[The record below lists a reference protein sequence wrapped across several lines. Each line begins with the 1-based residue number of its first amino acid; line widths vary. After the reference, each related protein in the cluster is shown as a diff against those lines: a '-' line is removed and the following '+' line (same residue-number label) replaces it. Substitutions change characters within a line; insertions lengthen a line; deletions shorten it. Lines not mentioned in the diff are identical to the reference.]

1 MFSYELVVIV
11 LMLVLN
17 AIFAAYEMGLASI
30 SRARLAILFNEKK
43 KGAAEAAF
51 MKDKMEASLATIQL
65 GVTMVGVAA
74 AATGGAGVEKIFV
87 PYLQHNLGISATL
100 SAVLAIVLL
109 MIPLTFV
116 IIVFG
121 ELVPKMLALNNKE
134 RIVLKLS
141 PVMKVLSQTIHPVV
155 SVIEITV
162 KKVVAL
168 LTLWG
173 GIEPSS
179 RGQWLHELRAAVS
192 LAKTSKLIGEREE
205 KIVLSA
211 AHLSTHLVRD
221 ILILAQ
227 DISMIYARS
236 SLADAL
242 VKAHLDMHT
251 RFPVCTKENDPQS
264 IDGYVNF
271 KDIVA
276 AMRVNPADPTIR
288 GISRPI
294 KKVNGDMPLSQLL
307 EAMIREKNHIVIVTS
322 GPPQSGETSPAST
335 RFGEA
340 GLKAGEGTILGMV
353 TLEDIIEEL
362 VGEIEDEFDRL
373 PTHIHPYGSSSPR
386 GEATGC
392 WIVGGGV
399 SIGTVASAAG
409 LDWSSKFSDGRVPTV
424 AEWCVQQIGQ
434 PLKGGEVIESDN
446 LRVVPRKFRRKKVS
460 EAMVTVVGH

>member
-1 MFSYELVVIV
+1 MFGYELVVII
-11 LMLVLN
+11 LMLVFN

-30 SRARLAILFNEKK
+30 SRARLAILFNERK

-65 GVTMVGVAA
+65 GITMVGVVA
-74 AATGGAGVEKIFV
+74 AATGGAGVEKMFV
-87 PYLQHNLGISATL
+87 PYLQHELGISGTF
-100 SAVLAIVLL
+100 SGILAIVLL
-109 MIPLTFV
+109 IIPLTFV

-121 ELVPKMLALNNKE
+121 ELVPKMIALNNKE
-134 RIVLKLS
+134 WIVLRLS
-141 PVMKVLSQTIHPVV
+141 PIMKVLSQAIHPVV

-162 KKVVAL
+162 KKVVGL

-192 LAKTSKLIGEREE
+192 LARTSKLMGEREE
-205 KIVLSA
+205 KIVLAA

-221 ILILAQ
+221 ILMPAQ
-227 DISMIYARS
+227 NISMIYVGS
-236 SLADAL
+236 PLPDAL
-242 VKAHLDMHT
+242 IRAHLDMHT
-251 RFPVCTKENDPQS
+251 RFPVCMRENDPQS
-264 IDGYVNF
+264 IEGYVNF

-276 AMRVNPADPTIR
+276 ALRVNPADPTIR

-294 KKVNGDMPLSQLL
+294 KKVNEDTPLSQLL
-307 EAMIREKNHIVIVTS
+307 EAMIREKNHIVVVTS
-322 GPPQSGETSPAST
+322 G
-335 RFGEA
+335 
-340 GLKAGEGTILGMV
+340 EGAVLGMV

-373 PTHIHPYGSSSPR
+373 PTHIHPYGSS
-386 GEATGC
+386 C

-399 SIGTVASAAG
+399 SMGTVASTAG
-409 LDWSSKFSDGRVPTV
+409 LDWSSKFIDGRVPTV

-434 PLKGGEVIESDN
+434 SLKGGEVIESDN

-460 EAMVTVVGH
+460 EAMVTVIGR

>member
-1 MFSYELVVIV
+1 MFGYELVVIII
-11 LMLVLN
+11 MLVFN
-17 AIFAAYEMGLASI
+17 AVFAAYEMGLASI
-30 SRARLAILFNEKK
+30 SRARLAILFNERK

-65 GVTMVGVAA
+65 GITMVGVVA
-74 AATGGAGVEKIFV
+74 AATGGAGVQETFV
-87 PYLQHNLGISATL
+87 PYLQHELGISGTF
-100 SAVLAIVLL
+100 SGILAIVLL
-109 MIPLTFV
+109 IIPLTFV

-121 ELVPKMLALNNKE
+121 ELVPKMIALNNKE
-134 RIVLKLS
+134 WIVLRLS
-141 PVMKVLSQTIHPVV
+141 PIMKVLSQAIHPVV

-162 KKVVAL
+162 KKVVGL

-192 LAKTSKLIGEREE
+192 LARTSQLMGEREE
-205 KIVLSA
+205 KIVLAA

-221 ILILAQ
+221 ILMPAQ
-227 DISMIYARS
+227 DISMIYVGS
-236 SLADAL
+236 SLPDAL
-242 VKAHLDMHT
+242 IRAHLDMHT
-251 RFPVCTKENDPQS
+251 RFPVCMRENDPQS
-264 IDGYVNF
+264 IEGYVNF

-276 AMRVNPADPTIR
+276 ALRVNPADPTIR

-294 KKVNGDMPLSQLL
+294 KKVNEDTPLSQLL
-307 EAMIREKNHIVIVTS
+307 ETMIRERNHIVVVTS
-322 GPPQSGETSPAST
+322 S
-335 RFGEA
+335 
-340 GLKAGEGTILGMV
+340 EGAVLGMV

-373 PTHIHPYGSSSPR
+373 PTHIHPYGSS
-386 GEATGC
+386 C

-399 SIGTVASAAG
+399 SMGKVASAAG
-409 LDWSSKFSDGRVPTV
+409 FDWSSKFGDGKVPTL

-434 PLKGGEVIESDN
+434 TLKGGEVIESDN

-460 EAMVTVVGH
+460 EAMVTVLER

>member
-1 MFSYELVVIV
+1 MFGYELVVIII
-11 LMLVLN
+11 MLVFN

-30 SRARLAILFNEKK
+30 SRARLAILFNERK

-65 GVTMVGVAA
+65 GITIVGVVA
-74 AATGGAGVEKIFV
+74 AATGGAGVEKVFV
-87 PYLQHNLGISATL
+87 PYLQHKLGFSGAL
-100 SAVLAIVLL
+100 SGILAIVLL
-109 MIPLTFV
+109 IIPLTFV

-121 ELVPKMLALNNKE
+121 ELVPKMVALNNKE
-134 RIVLKLS
+134 WIVLKLS
-141 PVMKVLSQTIHPVV
+141 PIMKVLSQTIYPVV

-179 RGQWLHELRAAVS
+179 RGQWLHELKAAVS
-192 LAKTSKLIGEREE
+192 LARTSKLIGEREE

-221 ILILAQ
+221 ILMPAQ
-227 DISMIYARS
+227 DISMIYVGS
-236 SLADAL
+236 SLADAIIR
-242 VKAHLDMHT
+242 AHLDMHT
-251 RFPVCTKENDPQS
+251 RFPVCMNENDPQS
-264 IDGYVNF
+264 IEGYVNF
-271 KDIVA
+271 KDIVT
-276 AMRVNPADPTIR
+276 AMRVNPSDPTIR

-294 KKVNGDMPLSQLL
+294 KKVDENTPLSQLL

-322 GPPQSGETSPAST
+322 G
-335 RFGEA
+335 
-340 GLKAGEGTILGMV
+340 EGTVLGMV

-373 PTHIHPYGSSSPR
+373 PTHVHPYGSS
-386 GEATGC
+386 C

-399 SIGTVASAAG
+399 LISTVASTAG
-409 LDWSSKFSDGRVPTV
+409 LDWSSKFTDGRVPTV
-424 AEWCVQQIGQ
+424 AEWCVQQTGQ

-460 EAMVTVVGH
+460 EAMVTVIGN

>member
-1 MFSYELVVIV
+1 MFGYELVVII
-11 LMLVLN
+11 LMLAFN

-30 SRARLAILFNEKK
+30 SRARLAILFNERK

-65 GVTMVGVAA
+65 GITMVGVVA
-74 AATGGAGVEKIFV
+74 AATGGAGVEKMFV
-87 PYLQHNLGISATL
+87 PYLQHELGISGTF
-100 SAVLAIVLL
+100 SGILAIVLL
-109 MIPLTFV
+109 IIPLTFV

-121 ELVPKMLALNNKE
+121 ELVPKMIALNNKE
-134 RIVLKLS
+134 WIVLRLS
-141 PVMKVLSQTIHPVV
+141 PIMKVLSQAIHPVV

-162 KKVVAL
+162 KKVVGL

-179 RGQWLHELRAAVS
+179 QRQWLHELRAAVS
-192 LAKTSKLIGEREE
+192 LARTSKLMGEREE
-205 KIVLSA
+205 KIVLAA

-221 ILILAQ
+221 ILMPAQ
-227 DISMIYARS
+227 DISMIYVGS
-236 SLADAL
+236 PLPDAL
-242 VKAHLDMHT
+242 IRAHLDMHT
-251 RFPVCTKENDPQS
+251 RFPVCMRENDPQS
-264 IDGYVNF
+264 IEGYVNF

-276 AMRVNPADPTIR
+276 ALRVNPADPTIR

-294 KKVNGDMPLSQLL
+294 KKVNEDTPLSQLL
-307 EAMIREKNHIVIVTS
+307 EAMIRERNHIVVVTS
-322 GPPQSGETSPAST
+322 S
-335 RFGEA
+335 
-340 GLKAGEGTILGMV
+340 EGAVLGMV

-373 PTHIHPYGSSSPR
+373 PTHIHPYGSS
-386 GEATGC
+386 C

-399 SIGTVASAAG
+399 SIGIVASTAG
-409 LDWSSKFSDGRVPTV
+409 LDWSSKFIDGRVPTV

-460 EAMVTVVGH
+460 EAMVTVI

>member
-1 MFSYELVVIV
+1 MFGYELFVII
-11 LMLVLN
+11 LMLVFN

-30 SRARLAILFNEKK
+30 SRARLAILLNEKK
-43 KGAAEAAF
+43 KGAGEAAF

-65 GVTMVGVAA
+65 GITMVGVVA
-74 AATGGAGVEKIFV
+74 AATGGAGVQETFV
-87 PYLQHNLGISATL
+87 PYLQHNLSISVTL
-100 SAVLAIVLL
+100 SRILAIVLL

-121 ELVPKMLALNNKE
+121 ELVPKMFALNNKE
-134 RIVLKLS
+134 WIVLRLS
-141 PVMKVLSQTIHPVV
+141 PVMKVLSQTIYPVV

-162 KKVVAL
+162 KKVVGL
-168 LTLWG
+168 LTRWG
-173 GIEPSS
+173 GIEPSGG
-179 RGQWLHELRAAVS
+179 GQWLHELKASVS
-192 LAKTSKLIGEREE
+192 LARTSKLMGEREE

-221 ILILAQ
+221 ILIPAQ
-227 DISMIYARS
+227 DISMIYAGS

-242 VKAHLDMHT
+242 IKAHLDMHT
-251 RFPVCTKENDPQS
+251 RFPVCMKENAPQS
-264 IDGYVNF
+264 IEGYVNF

-276 AMRVNPADPTIR
+276 ALRVNPTDPTIR

-294 KKVNGDMPLSQLL
+294 KKVNENTSLSQLL
-307 EAMIREKNHIVIVTS
+307 EAMIRERNHIVIVTS
-322 GPPQSGETSPAST
+322 G
-335 RFGEA
+335 
-340 GLKAGEGTILGMV
+340 EGAVLGMV

-373 PTHIHPYGSSSPR
+373 PTHIHPYGSS
-386 GEATGC
+386 C

-399 SIGTVASAAG
+399 SIGVVASTAG
-409 LDWSSKFSDGRVPTV
+409 LDWSSKFVNGRIPTV

-446 LRVVPRKFRRKKVS
+446 LRVVPRKFRRNKVL

>member
-1 MFSYELVVIV
+1 MFGYELVVIII
-11 LMLVLN
+11 MLVFN
-17 AIFAAYEMGLASI
+17 AVFAAYEMGLASI

-65 GVTMVGVAA
+65 GITMVGVVA
-74 AATGGAGVEKIFV
+74 AATGGAGVEKMFV
-87 PYLQHNLGISATL
+87 PYLQHELGISGTF
-100 SAVLAIVLL
+100 SGILAIVLL
-109 MIPLTFV
+109 IIPLTFV

-121 ELVPKMLALNNKE
+121 ELVPKMIALNNKE
-134 RIVLKLS
+134 WIVLRLS
-141 PVMKVLSQTIHPVV
+141 PIMKVLSQAIHPVV

-162 KKVVAL
+162 KKVVGL

-192 LAKTSKLIGEREE
+192 LARTSKLMGEREE
-205 KIVLSA
+205 KIVLAA

-221 ILILAQ
+221 ILMPAQ
-227 DISMIYARS
+227 NISMIYVGS
-236 SLADAL
+236 PLPDAL
-242 VKAHLDMHT
+242 IRAHLDMHT
-251 RFPVCTKENDPQS
+251 RFPVCMRENDPQS
-264 IDGYVNF
+264 IEGYVNF

-276 AMRVNPADPTIR
+276 ALRVNPADPTIR

-294 KKVNGDMPLSQLL
+294 KKVNEDTPLSQLL
-307 EAMIREKNHIVIVTS
+307 EAMIREKNHIVVVTS
-322 GPPQSGETSPAST
+322 G
-335 RFGEA
+335 
-340 GLKAGEGTILGMV
+340 EGAVLGMV

-373 PTHIHPYGSSSPR
+373 PTHIHPYGSS
-386 GEATGC
+386 C

-399 SIGTVASAAG
+399 SMGTVASTAG
-409 LDWSSKFSDGRVPTV
+409 LDWSSKFIDGRVPTV

-434 PLKGGEVIESDN
+434 SLKGGEVIESDN

-460 EAMVTVVGH
+460 EAMVTVIGR

>member
-1 MFSYELVVIV
+1 MFGYELVVII
-11 LMLVLN
+11 LMLVFN
-17 AIFAAYEMGLASI
+17 AVFAAYEMGLASI

-65 GVTMVGVAA
+65 GITMVGVVA
-74 AATGGAGVEKIFV
+74 AATGGAGVEKMFV
-87 PYLQHNLGISATL
+87 PYLQQKLGISAAL
-100 SAVLAIVLL
+100 SAILAIVLL
-109 MIPLTFV
+109 IIPLTFV

-134 RIVLKLS
+134 WIVLRLS
-141 PVMKVLSQTIHPVV
+141 PIMKVLSQAIHPVV

-162 KKVVAL
+162 KKVVGL

-192 LAKTSKLIGEREE
+192 LARTSKLMGEREE
-205 KIVLSA
+205 KIVLAA

-221 ILILAQ
+221 ILIPAQ
-227 DISMIYARS
+227 DISMIHAGS
-236 SLADAL
+236 SLEDAIIR
-242 VKAHLDMHT
+242 AHLDMHT
-251 RFPVCTKENDPQS
+251 RFPVCMKENDPQS
-264 IDGYVNF
+264 INGYVNF

-276 AMRVNPADPTIR
+276 ALRVNPSDPTIK

-294 KKVNGDMPLSQLL
+294 KKVNGDTPLSQLL
-307 EAMIREKNHIVIVTS
+307 EAMIRERNHIVVVTS
-322 GPPQSGETSPAST
+322 G
-335 RFGEA
+335 
-340 GLKAGEGTILGMV
+340 EGAVLGMV

-373 PTHIHPYGSSSPR
+373 PTHIHPYGSS
-386 GEATGC
+386 C

-399 SIGTVASAAG
+399 SMGTVASAAG
-409 LDWSSKFSDGRVPTV
+409 LDWSSKFTNGRVPTV

-460 EAMVTVVGH
+460 EAMVAVIGR

>member
-1 MFSYELVVIV
+1 
-11 LMLVLN
+11 
-17 AIFAAYEMGLASI
+17 
-30 SRARLAILFNEKK
+30 
-43 KGAAEAAF
+43 
-51 MKDKMEASLATIQL
+51 
-65 GVTMVGVAA
+65 MVGVVA
-74 AATGGAGVEKIFV
+74 AATGGAGVEKMFV
-87 PYLQHNLGISATL
+87 PYLQQKLGFSATL
-100 SAVLAIVLL
+100 SAILAIVLL
-109 MIPLTFV
+109 IIPLTFV

-134 RIVLKLS
+134 WIVLRLS
-141 PVMKVLSQTIHPVV
+141 PIMKVLSQAIRPVV
-155 SVIEITV
+155 AIIEITV
-162 KKVVAL
+162 KKVVGL
-168 LTLWG
+168 LTLWS
-173 GIEPSS
+173 GIKPSS
-179 RGQWLHELRAAVS
+179 QRQWLHELRAAVS
-192 LAKTSKLIGEREE
+192 LARTSKLMGEREE
-205 KIVLSA
+205 KIVLAA

-221 ILILAQ
+221 ILIPAQ
-227 DISMIYARS
+227 DISMIYAGS

-242 VKAHLDMHT
+242 VRAHLDMHT

-276 AMRVNPADPTIR
+276 ALRVNPSDPTIR

-307 EAMIREKNHIVIVTS
+307 EAMIREKNHIVVVTS
-322 GPPQSGETSPAST
+322 PIRDALRHGEDAV
-335 RFGEA
+335 
-340 GLKAGEGTILGMV
+340 LGMV

-373 PTHIHPYGSSSPR
+373 PTHIHPYGSS
-386 GEATGC
+386 C

-399 SIGTVASAAG
+399 SMGTVASAAG
-409 LDWSSKFSDGRVPTV
+409 LDWSSKFTNGRVPTV

-460 EAMVTVVGH
+460 EAMVAVIKG